1 MITIGGEDPNNMR
14 DQVEDIAAKHERIGR
29 RVNQALSPF
38 GLMITVDRTAR
49 VTETTGISSELPAS
63 KSMQSQA
70 AEVPSV
76 GSLLRGTR
84 RRRVR
89 LAEIRKVCAHQPHI
103 GRHPIAEGRVRP
115 QRENHVHHVIAAGR
129 GRRNGKAQRGGRVQF
144 IRQDSWAEAREKL
157 RSVGGR
163 VGRSAGRAR

>member
-1 MITIGGEDPNNMR
+1 MR

-84 RRRVR
+84 RRSMR
-89 LAEIRKVCAHQPHI
+89 LAEIGKIRAHQPHI
-103 GRHPIAEGRVRP
+103 GRHPIAEGRVRD
-115 QRENHVHHVIAAGR
+115 QRENHVHHVVAEAAAVEG
-129 GRRNGKAQRGGRVQF
+129 GKA
-144 IRQDSWAEAREKL
+144 E
-157 RSVGGR
+157 
-163 VGRSAGRAR
+163 

>member
-1 MITIGGEDPNNMR
+1 MR

-84 RRRVR
+84 GRRMR
-89 LAEIRKVCAHQPHI
+89 LAEIGKIRAHQPHI
-103 GRHPIAEGRVRP
+103 GRHPIAEGRVRG
-115 QRENHVHHVIAAGR
+115 QRENHVHHVVAEAAAVEG
-129 GRRNGKAQRGGRVQF
+129 GKA
-144 IRQDSWAEAREKL
+144 E
-157 RSVGGR
+157 
-163 VGRSAGRAR
+163 

>member
-1 MITIGGEDPNNMR
+1 MR

-76 GSLLRGTR
+76 GSQLRGTR
-84 RRRVR
+84 GRIMR
-89 LAEIRKVCAHQPHI
+89 LAEIGKIRARQPHI
-103 GRHPIAEGRVRP
+103 GRHPIAEGRVRD
-115 QRENHVHHVIAAGR
+115 QRENHVHHVIAEAAAVET
-129 GRRNGKAQRGGRVQF
+129 GKA
-144 IRQDSWAEAREKL
+144 E
-157 RSVGGR
+157 
-163 VGRSAGRAR
+163 